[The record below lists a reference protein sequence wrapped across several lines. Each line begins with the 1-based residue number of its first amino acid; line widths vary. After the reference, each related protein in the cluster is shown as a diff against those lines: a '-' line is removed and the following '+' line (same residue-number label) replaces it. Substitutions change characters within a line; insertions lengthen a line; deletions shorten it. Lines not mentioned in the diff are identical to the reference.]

1 MGELS
6 KYESIINDLNLIET
20 QAEVLINK
28 ARDIGLRNIQV
39 ERTTE
44 QLKAE
49 NTALNQKVFKLE
61 GEIDRLIGKTELN
74 IFNTLTSKE
83 KETLKSKIENLINK
97 IDYHLSS

>member
-28 ARDIGLRNIQV
+28 ARDIGFRNIQV

-49 NTALNQKVFKLE
+49 NAALNQKVFKLE

-74 IFNTLTSKE
+74 IFNSLTSKE
-83 KETLKSKIENLINK
+83 KKTLKSKIENLINK

>member
-1 MGELS
+1 MSELS
-6 KYESIINDLNLIET
+6 KYESIINDLSLIET
-20 QAEVLINK
+20 QAEVLKNK
-28 ARDIGLRNIQV
+28 AKDIEVRNIHV
-39 ERTTE
+39 ERSIE

-49 NTALNQKVFKLE
+49 NAALSQKVVKLE

-74 IFNTLTSKE
+74 IFNSLNSKE